1 MVEDKV
7 WSIVGSVIAS
17 KYKREIL
24 YYLSKGAATPKQ
36 ISNGTD
42 IRINHVSNYLIR
54 LADDG
59 LVKCL
64 NPDAKMGRLYKLTG
78 KGTEILDIIEKIDRD
93 LE

>member
-1 MVEDKV
+1 MVEDEI

-54 LADDG
+54 LADDD
-59 LVKCL
+59 LLECL
-64 NPDAKMGRLYKLTG
+64 NPDAKMGRLYKLTE
-78 KGTEILDIIEKIDRD
+78 KGEEIFGIINKLDRD
-93 LE
+93 LD

>member
-1 MVEDKV
+1 MVEDEV

-24 YYLSKGAATPKQ
+24 YYLSEGAATPKQ

-54 LADDG
+54 LG
-59 LVKCL
+59 ENELVKCL
-64 NPDAKMGRLYKLTG
+64 NPDAKMGRLYELTK
-78 KGTEILDIIEKIDRD
+78 KGEEILGIMKKIDRD

>member
-1 MVEDKV
+1 MVEDEI

-17 KYKREIL
+17 KYKRKIL

-36 ISNGTD
+36 ISIGTD

-54 LADDG
+54 LGDSE

-64 NPDAKMGRLYKLTG
+64 NPDAKMGRLYELTK
-78 KGTEILDIIEKIDRD
+78 KGEEIFGIMKKIDRD